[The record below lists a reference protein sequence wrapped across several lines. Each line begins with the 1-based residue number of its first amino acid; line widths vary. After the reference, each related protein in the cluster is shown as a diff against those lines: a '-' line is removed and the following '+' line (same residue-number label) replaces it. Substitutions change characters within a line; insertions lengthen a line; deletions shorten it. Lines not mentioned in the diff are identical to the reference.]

1 MAEQVAVLAGGCFWC
16 TEAVFLDVVGVKS
29 VESGYTGGTV
39 ANPTYKQVCG
49 GDTGHAEAI
58 RITFDPEQLSYDDLL
73 DIFFAT
79 HDPTQLNRQGN
90 DVGTQYR
97 SAIFP
102 LDDEQEREARAA
114 IERAN
119 ADNGGRVVTTIEPLG
134 EWYPAEDYHQ
144 DYWAGEGQRN
154 PYCLAVIP
162 PKLQKLR
169 KSFQARAKSAGGDAP
184 KRLAARRRRSLI
196 AAPRPSS
203 GTGATAMRGL
213 ARRIGAGGA
222 GRTGAPRLRRDR
234 PTR

>member
-1 MAEQVAVLAGGCFWC
+1 MAEEIAVLAGGCFWC

-29 VESGYTGGTV
+29 VESGYTGGSV
-39 ANPTYKQVCG
+39 ANPSYKKVCG

-58 RITFDPEQLSYDDLL
+58 RITFDADEIGFADLL

-102 LDDEQEREARAA
+102 QNPEQEPEARAA
-114 IERAN
+114 IDRNN
-119 ADNGGRVVTTIEPLG
+119 ADYDGRIVTTIEPKS

-144 DYWAGEGQRN
+144 DYWSGEGQRN
-154 PYCLAVIP
+154 PYCMAVIP

-169 KSFQARAKSAGGDAP
+169 KSFQNRIKSAS
-184 KRLAARRRRSLI
+184 AAI
-196 AAPRPSS
+196 
-203 GTGATAMRGL
+203 
-213 ARRIGAGGA
+213 
-222 GRTGAPRLRRDR
+222 
-234 PTR
+234 

>member
-1 MAEQVAVLAGGCFWC
+1 MAEEVAVLAGGCFWC
-16 TEAVFLDVVGVKS
+16 TEAVFLDVVGVSK
-29 VESGYTGGTV
+29 VESGYTGGHIP
-39 ANPTYKQVCG
+39 NPTYKQVCG

-58 RITFDPEQLSYDDLL
+58 RITFDNDQLSYDDLL

-102 LDDEQEREARAA
+102 QTEDQKRQAQAA

-119 ADNGGRVVTTIEPLG
+119 ADNGGRIVTTIEPMG

-144 DYWAGEGQRN
+144 DYWANEGQSN
-154 PYCLAVIP
+154 SYCIAVIP

-169 KSFQARAKSAGGDAP
+169 KSFQARVKSA
-184 KRLAARRRRSLI
+184 
-196 AAPRPSS
+196 
-203 GTGATAMRGL
+203 TAQV
-213 ARRIGAGGA
+213 
-222 GRTGAPRLRRDR
+222 
-234 PTR
+234 